1 MLDIACYT
9 ARMSGL
15 SRMAVL
21 AVIVAPITA
30 CSANGGR
37 YPSLELRPA
46 ERMTGAFV
54 PVPPTEGPAPM
65 PEGTLGRLGALE
77 ASARAAHARFVE
89 QAPAARALVTAGRGA
104 DASDNR
110 WSAAQVALADLD
122 GIRSETAV
130 VLGDIDLMFVDA
142 TLADSDRVA
151 IERSRQA
158 IVALITQ
165 EDAVLAELRGDAP

>member
-1 MLDIACYT
+1 
-9 ARMSGL
+9 
-15 SRMAVL
+15 
-21 AVIVAPITA
+21 
-30 CSANGGR
+30 
-37 YPSLELRPA
+37 
-46 ERMTGAFV
+46 
-54 PVPPTEGPAPM
+54 M

-110 WSAAQVALADLD
+110 WGAAQIALADLD